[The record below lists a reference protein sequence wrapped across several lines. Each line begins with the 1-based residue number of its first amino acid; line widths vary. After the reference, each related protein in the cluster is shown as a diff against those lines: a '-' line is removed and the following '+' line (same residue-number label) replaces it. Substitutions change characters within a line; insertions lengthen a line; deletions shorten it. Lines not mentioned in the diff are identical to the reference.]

1 MSEGQKA
8 ESREQRAGSKERVAK
23 SNEIGAD
30 SESSSHQSPVTSH
43 HLILILG
50 PTAVGKTAMAIALAK
65 HYNTEILSADS
76 RQFYKELEIGTAKP
90 SAEELASVKHHLIN
104 SHSFKEVVDAG
115 TFERLALETLSVL
128 FKKHTTVIAVGG
140 SGLYIQALCEGLDP
154 VELRDEELRANL
166 ANETLQSLQEKLQAL
181 DPEYY
186 AEVDVQ
192 NPQRLMRA
200 LEIILLTGKK
210 YSELRTGNKKARDFN
225 IIKIGLT
232 DDRELLYQR
241 INTRV
246 DEMVNAGLEEEAKK
260 LYPFKNEYALQTVGY
275 TEWFDYFDGKH
286 SRETAID
293 LIKRNSRR
301 YAKRQLTWF
310 RRDEEITWFNYKDLD
325 HIQKYIEDKIH
336 DVQ

>member
-1 MSEGQKA
+1 MK
-8 ESREQRAGSKERVAK
+8 
-23 SNEIGAD
+23 
-30 SESSSHQSPVTSH
+30 TLL
-43 HLILILG
+43 LIVG
-50 PTAVGKTAMAIALAK
+50 PTAVGKTALAIALAK
-65 HYNTEILSADS
+65 HFQTEILSADS

-90 SAEELASVKHHLIN
+90 SAEELASVPHHLIN

-115 TFERLALETLSVL
+115 TFERVALETLSEL
-128 FKKHTTVIAVGG
+128 FKKHSTVIAVGG

-154 VELRDEELRANL
+154 VELRDEELRENL
-166 ANETLQSLQEKLQAL
+166 AKESLESLQEKLKAL

-200 LEIILLTGKK
+200 LEIIILTGKK

-246 DEMVNAGLEEEAKK
+246 DEMVHAGLEEEAKK

-275 TEWFDYFDGKH
+275 TEWFDYFEGKH
-286 SRETAID
+286 SRDTAIE
-293 LIKRNSRR
+293 LIKRNTRR
-301 YAKRQLTWF
+301 YAKRQFTWF
-310 RRDEEITWFNYKDLD
+310 RRDEEITWFNYKDLH
-325 HIQKYIEDKIH
+325 HIQKHIEDKNS
-336 DVQ
+336 DAR

>member
-1 MSEGQKA
+1 MSGE
-8 ESREQRAGSKERVAK
+8 RIAG
-23 SNEIGAD
+23 
-30 SESSSHQSPVTSH
+30 SESSIHHSPFTIH
-43 HLILILG
+43 NLILIVG
-50 PTAVGKTAMAIALAK
+50 PTAVGKTSMAIALAK
-65 HYNTEILSADS
+65 HYQTEILSADS

-104 SHSFKEVVDAG
+104 SHAFKEVVDAG
-115 TFERLALETLSVL
+115 TFERLALETLSEL
-128 FKKHTTVIAVGG
+128 FKKHQTVIAVGG

-154 VELRDEELRANL
+154 VELRDDELRENL
-166 ANETLQSLQEKLQAL
+166 AKESLESLQEKLKAL

-246 DEMVNAGLEEEAKK
+246 DEMVHAGIEEEAKK
-260 LYPFKNEYALQTVGY
+260 LFPFKNEYALQTVGY
-275 TEWFDYFDGKH
+275 TEWFDYFEGKH
-286 SRETAID
+286 SRDTAID
-293 LIKRNSRR
+293 LIKRNTRR

-310 RRDEEITWFNYKDLD
+310 RRDEEITWFNYKDL
-325 HIQKYIEDKIH
+325 HNILKYIEDNRRN
-336 DVQ
+336 VQ